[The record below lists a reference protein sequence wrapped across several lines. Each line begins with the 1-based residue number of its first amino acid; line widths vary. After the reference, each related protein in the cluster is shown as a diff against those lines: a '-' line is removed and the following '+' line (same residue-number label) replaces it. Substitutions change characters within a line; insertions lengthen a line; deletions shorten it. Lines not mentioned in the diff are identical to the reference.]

1 MNMRLVFLYFGGA
14 IILIAGGLSL
24 YSNVLKSTQPS
35 RKAAATTAAA
45 PSTATTQTDTAPA
58 ASAN

>member
-24 YSNVLKSTQPS
+24 YSNVLKSTHPS
-35 RKAAATTAAA
+35 HKTAATTAAA
-45 PSTATTQTDTAPA
+45 PSSATTHSETAPA